1 MDINKLKVKEL
12 REKSSDE
19 LTQLLKDLLR
29 EHFNLRMQQGMG
41 GDIKPHL
48 FHLVKKNIARVKT
61 IIGEK

>member
-1 MDINKLKVKEL
+1 MDINKLKPKEL

-41 GDIKPHL
+41 SEIKPHL

-61 IIGEK
+61 ILGEK